1 MSLPQVMSC
10 WRELW
15 SMDNST
21 SVMSMCIYIY
31 QSKLFQS
38 VIRLLP
44 ISSSMLQLESSEQK
58 QIMTDSANWQI
69 YTNRKIIHRS
79 HLADLM
85 KNTPLAHSP
94 APTPCPKR
102 PPAKICFGACTSRI
116 SQIFCLTLLCH
127 PLLQFP
133 PSQRC
138 TGHTSLPWG
147 YTASPFSRSCS

>member
-1 MSLPQVMSC
+1 MSLSPWGVLFFFAFRLAS
-10 WRELW
+10 L
-15 SMDNST
+15 
-21 SVMSMCIYIY
+21 Y
-31 QSKLFQS
+31 QFTMGGVLT
-38 VIRLLP
+38 VHTAHIHPLVHT
-44 ISSSMLQLESSEQK
+44 SMLQLESSEQK

-85 KNTPLAHSP
+85 KNIPLVHSP

-102 PPAKICFGACTSRI
+102 PPAKICSGACTSQI